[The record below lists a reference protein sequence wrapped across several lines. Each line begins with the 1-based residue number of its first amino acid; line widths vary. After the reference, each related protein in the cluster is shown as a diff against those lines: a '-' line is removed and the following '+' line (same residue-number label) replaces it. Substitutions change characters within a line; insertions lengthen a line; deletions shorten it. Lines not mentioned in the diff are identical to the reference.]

1 MDGTALDSL
10 RDFVDE
16 IDDPRVQGRS
26 DHLLFDIVGITI
38 LAVLCGCDDMVAV
51 ELFANMRHEWL
62 KQFFK
67 LPAGVPSHDTFN
79 RVMGLIDPKQFSAC
93 LVNWTS
99 ALQTALKERVI
110 AIDGKTARGSA
121 SKTKGQRPLHI
132 VSAWAVDAGLTLG
145 QVAVDEKSNE
155 ITAVPELLELLNLKG
170 AVVTL
175 DAMGMQK
182 KNVEKI
188 REKQAH
194 YVIGLKDNQPT
205 LAADMQ
211 QLADQG
217 CETNFAGLTTDVCS
231 TTEKAHGGTE
241 QRNVR
246 VIEIPEDSPHRKMW
260 KDLRTLAIVITC
272 MIRNGAE
279 TYETRLYL
287 SSLRPDARLISRAIR
302 SHWGIE
308 NSLHWTMDVTFHED
322 HHRLLDRNGVQNLSA
337 IRRHAVTI
345 LRQDKTTKAGAKNKR
360 LKAALDPD
368 YIIQVLKNAI
378 I

>member
-1 MDGTALDSL
+1 MDGTALGSL
-10 RDFVDE
+10 RVLVDL

-26 DHLLFDIVGITI
+26 DHLLSDIVGITI
-38 LAVLCGCDDMVAV
+38 LATLSGCDGWVAV
-51 ELFANMRHEWL
+51 ELFAESRFEWL
-62 KQFFK
+62 QQFFA
-67 LPAGVPSHDTFN
+67 LPGGVPSHDTFG

-99 ALQTALKERVI
+99 ALQTALQQRVI

-121 SKTKGQRPLHI
+121 SKTKGIRALHI
-132 VSAWAVDAGLTLG
+132 VSAWATDAGLTLG

-155 ITAVPELLELLNLKG
+155 ITAIPELLKLLSLKG
-170 AVVTL
+170 AIVTL

-182 KNVEKI
+182 AIVETI
-188 REKQAH
+188 REKRAD

-211 QLADQG
+211 QLADHA
-217 CETNFAGLTTDVCS
+217 CETNFAGLTTDLHS
-231 TTEKAHGGTE
+231 TTEKAHGGIEERT
-241 QRNVR
+241 VR
-246 VIEIPEDSPHRKMW
+246 VIEIPADSPHRKTW
-260 KDLRTLAIVITC
+260 KDLRTLAIVVKRTV
-272 MIRNGAE
+272 RNTVE

-287 SSLRPDARLISRAIR
+287 TSLAPSAYLIAHAIR

-308 NSLHWTMDVTFHED
+308 NSLHWTMDVTFRED

-337 IRRHAVTI
+337 VRRLAVSI
-345 LRQDKTTKAGAKNKR
+345 LRQDKTTKVGAQNKR

-368 YIIQVLKNAI
+368 YLIQVLENAI
-378 I
+378 F